1 MGGKLIK
8 TSQLI
13 NSAMLKK
20 IVFVDEFTKMLRE
33 GYFCPTTFLTWLIH
47 FFFHFEFT
55 SIFKHPK
62 WNCFYVETTLDI
74 NVVLRVGFF
83 GRFWKYE
90 VKWCF
95 FYSDVCRQ
103 VDKSM
108 DWQVDMLTIDWSTE
122 HFCWQDTYNPFNCRL
137 INLSTCKPV

>member
-1 MGGKLIK
+1 MSLLNCFEKDI
-8 TSQLI
+8 
-13 NSAMLKK
+13 
-20 IVFVDEFTKMLRE
+20 FVRPLF
-33 GYFCPTTFLTWLIH
+33 WLGL
-47 FFFHFEFT
+47 FFFFFT
-55 SIFKHPK
+55 LNSHPYSSIQSETLFLC
-62 WNCFYVETTLDI
+62 WN
-74 NVVLRVGFF
+74 NVGYKRRVKSGFF
-83 GRFWKYE
+83 LVVFENMKLNG
-90 VKWCF
+90 V